1 MCTKLRF
8 LIGKDMFICYH
19 YYEKQTH
26 SETYI
31 YLIYISNITAQLPKR
46 IKTSTT
52 GTTVS
57 VTELSTMNKNTTSC
71 SSQNDFTHSLKL
83 TLTHN

>member
-1 MCTKLRF
+1 
-8 LIGKDMFICYH
+8 MFICYH

-52 GTTVS
+52 GLGTTAS
-57 VTELSTMNKNTTSC
+57 VTELSTMNKNTTSR

-83 TLTHN
+83 T